1 MVTRIVPMAPMN
13 LFKSVELLKNVDQT
27 SLLVTM
33 ENVYPDIYNAQE
45 KPNAPMGPMKN
56 YVVSVLYLFRKT
68 GLLKEGYNYRKRQ
81 VHPR

>member
-56 YVVSVLYLFRKT
+56 YAVSVLI
-68 GLLKEGYNYRKRQ
+68 
-81 VHPR
+81 

>member
-1 MVTRIVPMAPMN
+1 MVTQIVPMAPMN

-27 SLLVTM
+27 SLLATM

-56 YVVSVLYLFRKT
+56 YVVSVLYLFRKVLDKT
-68 GLLKEGYNYRKRQ
+68 GLKS
-81 VHPR
+81 

>member
-1 MVTRIVPMAPMN
+1 MGTPIVPMAPMN

-27 SLLVTM
+27 SLLATM

-56 YVVSVLYLFRKT
+56 YAVSVTLFVF
-68 GLLKEGYNYRKRQ
+68 N
-81 VHPR
+81 